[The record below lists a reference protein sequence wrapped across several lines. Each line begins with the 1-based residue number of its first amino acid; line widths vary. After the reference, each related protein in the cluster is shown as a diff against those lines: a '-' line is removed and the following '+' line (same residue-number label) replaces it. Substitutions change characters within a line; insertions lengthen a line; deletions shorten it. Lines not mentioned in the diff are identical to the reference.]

1 GGSMG
6 CIPWRFLAAMTV
18 AAGLCF
24 GGYLIAPAASAAAEA
39 AGSRAMPLDRAK
51 ALALDAPDE
60 AMRREAVMALGD
72 RGTMAEVPVLV
83 RALRDADADVR
94 VLAEDALWAVFLRS
108 GDAEVDRL
116 TQEGIRRM
124 QRGDLA
130 EAAALFSQVTARA
143 PAFAE
148 GYNKRATASYLMG
161 RYADSVADCER
172 TLALNPWHFGAL
184 SGEGLNYIA
193 LGQPRRALEF
203 FERALAVHPYLD
215 GARRN
220 AELLRR
226 YLATQ
231 ERRSL

>member
-1 GGSMG
+1 MWR
-6 CIPWRFLAAMTV
+6 IPWRFLVAMTV
-18 AAGLCF
+18 AAGSPPGWDF
-24 GGYLIAPAASAAAEA
+24 VAPAAAAGAEA

-60 AMRREAVMALGD
+60 GTRREAVMALGD

-83 RALRDADADVR
+83 RALRDADEDVR

-130 EAAALFSQVTARA
+130 EAAALFSQVIARA
-143 PAFAE
+143 PKFAE
-148 GYNKRATASYLMG
+148 GYNKRATAYYLMG
-161 RYADSVADCER
+161 RHADSVADCER
-172 TLALNPWHFGAL
+172 TLALNSWHFGAL
-184 SGEGLNYIA
+184 SGEGLNYVA

-203 FERALAVHPYLD
+203 FERALAVHPHLE

-220 AELLRR
+220 AELLRK
-226 YLATQ
+226 YLATL